1 MLGFYN
7 YTVVL
12 TYVGMLTGFAGILF
26 AAGGQVSLAL

>member
-12 TYVGMLTGFAGILF
+12 TYVGMLTGFADILF
-26 AAGGQVSLAL
+26 AAGGR